1 MADNFGLKIGLEGE
15 KEFKKAIADINQS
28 FKVLGSE
35 MKLVSSEFSKNDTS
49 MQAVAA
55 RSEVLNKQIDA
66 QKQKIEVLRQAL
78 RRFSAEFIDRRLR
91 LDYTP
96 TGLTVLTDEKWLCFV
111 LEQLLSNALKY
122 TREGSITV
130 ELAGERVLAIR
141 DTGIGIAP
149 EDLPRIFEKGYTG
162 CNGRADKRS
171 TGIGLYLCR
180 QIMEKLS
187 HTIRIESEMGAGTK
201 VYLGLDTVSL

>member
-1 MADNFGLKIGLEGE
+1 M
-15 KEFKKAIADINQS
+15 
-28 FKVLGSE
+28 
-35 MKLVSSEFSKNDTS
+35 
-49 MQAVAA
+49 
-55 RSEVLNKQIDA
+55 
-66 QKQKIEVLRQAL
+66 LRQAL

-130 ELAGERVLAIR
+130 ELDGERVLAIR

-162 CNGRADKRS
+162 QNGRADKRAS
-171 TGIGLYLCR
+171 GLGLYLC
-180 QIMEKLS
+180 S
-187 HTIRIESEMGAGTK
+187 RICRNLGVGLTVKSTSGVGTT
-201 VYLGLDTVSL
+201 LLLDFTQYPLRVE

>member
-1 MADNFGLKIGLEGE
+1 MAFLRLEDAPGDYVFRE
-15 KEFKKAIADINQS
+15 
-28 FKVLGSE
+28 
-35 MKLVSSEFSKNDTS
+35 
-49 MQAVAA
+49 VA
-55 RSEVLNKQIDA
+55 LD
-66 QKQKIEVLRQAL
+66 EVLRQAL

-96 TGLTVLTDEKWLCFV
+96 TELTVLTDEKWLCFV

-149 EDLPRIFEKGYTG
+149 EDLPRVKDRFYKG
-162 CNGRADKRS
+162 KS
-171 TGIGLYLCR
+171 TRRGSGIGLAVADEIIKMHGGSL
-180 QIMEKLS
+180 KLTS
-187 HTIRIESEMGAGTK
+187 RKGEGTTVTITLPLAR
-201 VYLGLDTVSL
+201 